1 MTHSA
6 KMFLRPHQRS
16 KDGKEHTYWSLVET
30 VRTVDGPRQKTLCY
44 LGELNGSAQ
53 ARWLKTIEVFNEQG
67 ESEQLKLFPFEV
79 EPPADDPQVA
89 RVLMNRVRL
98 ERTRQFG
105 AGFLGW
111 ELWKRLGLDGFFEQA
126 MDEEAAEVP
135 WSRVAAV
142 LAINRLCA
150 PGSELAIEER
160 WYPATALDDLLEIE
174 EGKINDTRLYRC
186 LDRILPHKTKLEQH
200 LKQRYGELFGAEF
213 DVLLYDLTSTYVEGA
228 AEKNPMMGRGYSRDH
243 RPDCEQ
249 MVIALIVNREG
260 FPFSYETF
268 DGNRADVS
276 TMESILR
283 MVERKYGKARR
294 IWVMDRG
301 IVSEENLAAI
311 RKRGGQYLVGTP
323 RRQMKRFEA
332 QLLQDDWTQVRPDVE
347 VKPIVIPQGEETY
360 ILCRTAG
367 RKEKE
372 KAIRKRFSTHME
384 SALAALEKS
393 IAGGRLKDRY
403 KMERRLGRIQARH
416 PQVNDLF
423 EVTLRDTPAG
433 VRLVWEMKKDRETW
447 RDLRE
452 GAYMLRTNL
461 QADSAEQ
468 MWCMYMQLTE
478 AEASFRALKSELS
491 IRPLFHQKEPR
502 VKAHVLVAFLGY
514 ALWVTLKHLLQRR
527 LAIAPQ
533 LSASGVNHAQPLSP
547 MKALALLSTLQS
559 ADIVLPTTDG
569 RELRLRR
576 ITEPTAEQKSLLHQF
591 GLSLPERLK
600 SISKCS
606 ADFATA

>member
-1 MTHSA
+1 
-6 KMFLRPHQRS
+6 MFLRSHRRE
-16 KDGKEHTYWSLVET
+16 KDGKSHNYWSLVET
-30 VRTVDGPRQKTLCY
+30 VRTPDGPRQRTLCY
-44 LGELNGSAQ
+44 LGELNDSTQ

-67 ESEQLKLFPFEV
+67 ESQQLKLFPAHV

-89 RVLMNRVRL
+89 RVLLHKVRL

-105 AGFLGW
+105 SCWLGL
-111 ELWKRLGLDGFFEQA
+111 ELWRRLALDRFFEEA
-126 MDEEAAEVP
+126 VDKDEADVP

-160 WYPATALDDLLEIE
+160 WYPSTALDDLLGIE

-186 LDRILPHKTKLEQH
+186 LDRMLPHKTKLEQH

-228 AEKNPMMGRGYSRDH
+228 AEKNPMMRRGYSRDH

-249 MVIALIVNREG
+249 MVIALIVNSEG

-276 TMESILR
+276 TMETILR

-311 RKRGGQYLVGTP
+311 RRRGGQYLVGTP
-323 RRQMKRFEA
+323 RSQMKQFEA
-332 QLLQDDWTQVRPDVE
+332 ELLKDDWVRVRPEVE
-347 VKPIVIPQGEETY
+347 VKKAAIPQGEETF
-360 ILCRTAG
+360 ILCRTSG

-372 KAIRKRFSTHME
+372 KAIRNRFSHRME
-384 SALAALEKS
+384 AALQRLAKTIET
-393 IAGGRLKDRY
+393 GRLKDRH
-403 KMERRLGRIQARH
+403 KMERRLGRIQAGH
-416 PQVNDLF
+416 PQVNDLY
-423 EVTLRDTPAG
+423 EVDLRDTGDG
-433 VRLVWEMKKDRETW
+433 VRLHWSIKENRQAW
-447 RDLRE
+447 RGLRE

-461 QADSAEQ
+461 QAGTAEEL
-468 MWCMYMQLTE
+468 WARYMQLTE

-491 IRPLFHQKEPR
+491 IRPLFHQLESR
-502 VKAHVLVAFLGY
+502 VKAHVMVAFLGY
-514 ALWVTLKHLLQRR
+514 ALWVTLKHLLKRR
-527 LAIAPQ
+527 AAIVPQ
-533 LSASGVNHAQPLSP
+533 SSVNSDTAQPLSA
-547 MKALALLSTLQS
+547 MTALSLLSTLQS

-569 RELRLRR
+569 REVRLRR
-576 ITEPTAEQKSLLHQF
+576 ITEPTAEQKSLFQQL
-591 GLSLPERLK
+591 GISLPEGFELNR
-600 SISKCS
+600 KCS
-606 ADFATA
+606 ADFAIA